1 MRLVSIAFDRA
12 HDTPAALQGYAT
24 AHQQEADLWQIGT
37 PVNAA
42 AQNELLQS
50 LGVVAVPD
58 GMGGF
63 VHNGAIHLIDASGTV
78 RGIYALDQWPQ
89 ALERALIL
97 AGARR
102 T

>member
-1 MRLVSIAFDRA
+1 MWLRTRKGGMFSW
-12 HDTPAALQGYAT
+12 AAPPPTDAL
-24 AHQQEADLWQIGT
+24 
-37 PVNAA
+37 
-42 AQNELLQS
+42 
-50 LGVVAVPD
+50 VVAVPD

-78 RGIYALDQWPQ
+78 RGIYDLDQWPQ
-89 ALERALIL
+89 ALERALAL